1 LVIDSDFETSVF
13 KTCRTH
19 LATPLGFDHKNEW
32 RKISMGKR
40 GFLSYGA
47 NIGGNFLTT
56 FSEGT
61 GIEKRGKLVLILLR
75 RAASLKKRIDIG
87 SP

>member
-1 LVIDSDFETSVF
+1 
-13 KTCRTH
+13 
-19 LATPLGFDHKNEW
+19 
-32 RKISMGKR
+32 MGQR

-47 NIGGNFLTT
+47 NIWGTFLTA